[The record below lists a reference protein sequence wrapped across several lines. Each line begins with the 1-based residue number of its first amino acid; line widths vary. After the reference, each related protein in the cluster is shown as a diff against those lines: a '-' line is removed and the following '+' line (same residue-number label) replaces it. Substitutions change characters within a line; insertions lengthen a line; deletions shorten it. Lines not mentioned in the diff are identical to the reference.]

1 MGKIAFVF
9 SGQGAQTPG
18 MGLSLY
24 KSSPAARKVFQTA
37 DSLRPGTSRQCF
49 YSTEEELCE
58 TKNTQ
63 PCLFTVEMATAAA
76 LAEAGIQ
83 ADMAAGFSLG
93 EISALSYSQAVDF
106 ATGLMLVMHRGAL
119 MQAASEKRQTRM
131 AAVLKLSNDE
141 VRKICS
147 EFPEVYPVNYNCP
160 GQVSVSGV
168 SEEMQSFSAAVK
180 AAGGRSVPLK
190 VSGAFHSPFMT
201 EAAEAFAREL
211 VGVSIAR
218 PTFPLYSNYT
228 GTVYGQ
234 DIKAT
239 LARQIDHPVQ
249 WETIIREMIKA
260 GADTFFELG
269 PGKTL
274 CNFIKKIDPSV
285 KTFGIG
291 SPEDLTAAWTEVK
304 TCSTERLQSLRAL
317 PVA

>member
-24 KSSPAARKVFQTA
+24 KSSPAARRVFQTA
-37 DSLRPGTSRQCF
+37 DSLRPGTTRQCF

-76 LAEAGIQ
+76 LAEAGIE
-83 ADMAAGFSLG
+83 ADMAAGCSLG
-93 EISALSYSQAVDF
+93 EVSALSYSRAVDF
-106 ATGLMLVMHRGAL
+106 ATGLMLVMHRGEL
-119 MQAASEKRQTRM
+119 MQKASEKRPTSM

-141 VRKICS
+141 VRKLCS
-147 EFPEVYPVNYNCP
+147 EYSNVYPVNFNCP
-160 GQVSVSGV
+160 GQVSVSGI
-168 SEEMQSFSAAVK
+168 SEEMQPFMAAVK

-201 EAAEAFAREL
+201 EAARAFARDL
-211 VGVSIAR
+211 VGVTIGR
-218 PTFPLYSNYT
+218 PFLPLYSNYT
-228 GTVYGQ
+228 GTVYGP
-234 DIKAT
+234 DIRTT
-239 LARQIDHPVQ
+239 LAKQIDHPVQ
-249 WETIIREMIKA
+249 WEAIIREMIAA

-269 PGKTL
+269 PGRTL
-274 CNFIKKIDPSV
+274 CNLIKKIDPSV
-285 KTFGIG
+285 RTFGISG
-291 SPEDLTAAWTEVK
+291 QEELQKAWTEVSA
-304 TCSTERLQSLRAL
+304 CSAERLQSLRAA

>member
-1 MGKIAFVF
+1 MNTRILRLLTAILVTVTACAPKAAPIKTCIF
-9 SGQGAQTPG
+9 PG
-18 MGLSLY
+18 DY
-24 KSSPAARKVFQTA
+24 PDPTI
-37 DSLRPGTSRQCF
+37 LRDGNDF
-49 YSTEEELCE
+49 YLEELCE
-58 TKNTQ
+58 TRNTQ

-93 EISALSYSQAVDF
+93 EISALSYSKAVDF

-119 MQAASEKRQTRM
+119 MQEASEKRPTRM

-141 VRKICS
+141 VRRICS
-147 EFPEVYPVNYNCP
+147 EFPDVYPVNFNCP

-168 SEEMQSFSAAVK
+168 SEEMQPFSAAVK

-201 EAAEAFAREL
+201 EAAKAFATEL

-218 PTFPLYSNYT
+218 PFLPLYSNYT

-234 DIKAT
+234 DMKTT
-239 LARQIDHPVQ
+239 LAKQIDHPVQ
-249 WETIIREMIKA
+249 WETIIREMISA

-269 PGKTL
+269 PGRTL
-274 CNFIKKIDPSV
+274 CNFITKIDPSV
-285 KTFGIG
+285 RTFGINEA
-291 SPEDLTAAWTEVK
+291 EDLLAAWTEVK
-304 TCSTERLQSLRAL
+304 SCSADRLQSLRVL